1 MKLLPILPE
10 YEMSDLEE
18 DFEKAVKVERW
29 RVGKDAFYQPAGF
42 SKYTYLPLSSVLTAY
57 PHDFRVKGG
66 CSCAGTIPS
75 GGVVITYGDK
85 GVIKIIP
92 RNEKNAAKLLEAL
105 KERIPDLD
113 MTVPEIY
120 KNRTRDPM

>member
-1 MKLLPILPE
+1 MAYRRAMDMSKLV
-10 YEMSDLEE
+10 
-18 DFEKAVKVERW
+18 AV
-29 RVGKDAFYQPAGF
+29 F
-42 SKYTYLPLSSVLTAY
+42 SY
-57 PHDFRVKGG
+57 GG
-66 CSCAGTIPS
+66 
-75 GGVVITYGDK
+75 K

-92 RNEKNAAKLLEAL
+92 GNEKNAAILLEAL

>member
-10 YEMSDLEE
+10 YETSGLEK
-18 DFEKAVKVERW
+18 DFEKSVKIERW
-29 RVGKDAFYQPAGF
+29 RVGKAAFYQPAGF
-42 SKYTYLPLSSVLTAY
+42 GKYAYLPLTEVLTAY

-75 GGVVITYGDK
+75 GGVVITYGGK

-92 RNEKNAAKLLEAL
+92 GNEKNAAILLEAL

>member
-1 MKLLPILPE
+1 MKLIPIQEELPGVE
-10 YEMSDLEE
+10 A
-18 DFEKAVKVERW
+18 DFENATKIERW
-29 RVGKDAFYQPAGF
+29 KVGEKAFFQPAGF
-42 SKYTYLPLSSVLTAY
+42 NKYSYLPLSAILSAY

-92 RNEKNAAKLLEAL
+92 GNEKNAGRILETL

-120 KNRTRDPM
+120 RGRTRDPL

>member
-1 MKLLPILPE
+1 MIMKLIPIQQELPGVE
-10 YEMSDLEE
+10 A
-18 DFEKAVKVERW
+18 DFETALKIEKW
-29 RVGKDAFYQPAGF
+29 RVGEKAFYQPAGF
-42 SKYTYLPLSSVLTAY
+42 GKYSYLPLASILSAY

-66 CSCAGTIPS
+66 CSCVGTIPS
-75 GGVVITYGDK
+75 GGVVITYGDG

-92 RNEKNAAKLLEAL
+92 GNEKNAAKILTAL

-120 KNRTRDPM
+120 RGRTRDPM

>member
-1 MKLLPILPE
+1 
-10 YEMSDLEE
+10 MSDLEE

-29 RVGKDAFYQPAGF
+29 RVGNDAFYQPAGF

-92 RNEKNAAKLLEAL
+92 GNEKNAAKLLEAL